1 MCSLINE
8 GGNMRQVLFWSAV
21 VLVVIGGLSVAGRG
35 DYRDEIAYHEFTCSI
50 MIQQGHWPE
59 EVASCQK

>member
-1 MCSLINE
+1 MMIGKS
-8 GGNMRQVLFWSAV
+8 NMFWAAV
-21 VLVVIGGLSVAGRG
+21 VLAVIGGLSVAGRG
-35 DYRDEIAYHEFTCSI
+35 EYRDEIAYHEFTCS

>member
-1 MCSLINE
+1 L
-8 GGNMRQVLFWSAV
+8 A
-21 VLVVIGGLSVAGRG
+21 VIGGLSVAGRG
-35 DYRDEIAYHEFTCSI
+35 EYRDEIAYHEITCS